1 MATLAGNTI
10 ASTYPLLI
18 KVDSNGLDGTLRT
31 LQDGD
36 ATNSALLLATNKVEV
51 KPSAADDAAAFEVS
65 KNDGTPVFTVN
76 TSTAGANV
84 AGTLTAS
91 GQTFIGGTT
100 DEGYSTLLNIEG
112 AGGTDDVV
120 GILFKNTSAS
130 NDEEIMSLLASQG
143 SDSVGAIN
151 IKREGNA
158 DDAYIDFLTQAN
170 GGSMTERMRIN
181 SSGDIVMGTANA
193 DPHSYNGKT
202 LTVETDGTGD
212 LGNISIAHRQNNSN
226 GDGIGDLIF
235 SNTAS
240 SGSEKRAVIVRG
252 LIDGSTANNAGGKF
266 QISTKKDNSTS
277 FNTALLIDNSGTST
291 FTSDSDYDQVRLVD
305 TNSDQT
311 TQRTGVN
318 SQHYLSAEE
327 DVRIIGLFSSG
338 SGASATDNIVQIG
351 GGSSGHNSAT
361 SIQFYTSAN
370 ATTTAGS
377 QRLTIK
383 SNGSL
388 VANPGGSGNTAFGED
403 AGIAL
408 NTNTDHNTLFGYQ
421 TGKDLVNGDKNV
433 FVGFGAGFAATN
445 TINSVAIG
453 SGALDAVTTGGHY
466 NIAIGT
472 NVLTALTTG
481 EENIAIGDSVGLNM
495 TATSDCVL
503 IGSGAGV
510 NINHTDADG
519 TVAIGQQALNALTEG
534 NKNLA
539 IGFQALH
546 DVAGGDGNMGIGYQ
560 AAASIGRTE
569 FDNIAIGSRAMLS
582 MQENASSSS
591 VDSNIAI
598 GIDAMTGGELGSGAN
613 FVRNIAIGHNA
624 LNSTGSNG
632 NTGLL
637 AIGYDA
643 LTSNTSGQ
651 GNTAIG
657 YLAGQNVATG
667 DENVFVGYNAGQANV
682 GGRSTF
688 VGYQAGVSCNA
699 TGATDNTLIGRT
711 AGQSITSGTGNT
723 IIGSNADVSNTT
735 NSNVFGGSV
744 VGTAGT
750 FTFGEGTNIT
760 RATNGGT
767 TWSAPSDKRLKTNIE
782 NSKLG
787 LTFIN
792 DLKPRIYNWQLK
804 GNLPDFHSDYVKDST
819 EQWRSDKKVH
829 GFIAQEVKESID
841 KSGDNVADGFEGWQ
855 INEHNDLQMISE
867 SAFIPALVKAV
878 QELSA
883 KVTELE
889 SKLGE

>member
-130 NDEEIMSLLASQG
+130 NNEEIMSLLASQG

-151 IKREGNA
+151 IKREANA
-158 DDAYIDFLTQAN
+158 DDAYIDFLTQSN
-170 GGSMTERMRIN
+170 GGSMTERMRI
-181 SSGDIVMGTANA
+181 TA
-193 DPHSYNGKT
+193 
-202 LTVETDGTGD
+202 DGEVG
-212 LGNISIAHRQNNSN
+212 INSN
-226 GDGIGDLIF
+226 NPDEELEVFSKTGGNDVGIKLRALGTSSTAESHVPAISFQSDQGDGVTARASISADRDGGSTTGALIF
-235 SNTAS
+235 RTRISDNITEAMRIS
-240 SGSEKRAVIVRG
+240 S
-252 LIDGSTANNAGGKF
+252 
-266 QISTKKDNSTS
+266 
-277 FNTALLIDNSGTST
+277 SGTST
-291 FTSDSDYDQVRLVD
+291 FTSGSDYAQIRLVD
-305 TNSDQT
+305 TNTTET
-311 TQRTGVN
+311 TQRTSVN
-318 SQHYLSAEE
+318 SQHYLSNEE
-327 DVRIIGLFSSG
+327 DVRLIGLFSNG
-338 SGASATDNIVQIG
+338 SGASATDNIVGIG
-351 GGSSGHNSAT
+351 GGSGSHNAAT
-361 SIQFYTSAN
+361 SIQFYTAAN
-370 ATTTAGS
+370 ATTVSGS
-377 QRLTIK
+377 TRLTIK

-408 NTNTDHNTLFGYQ
+408 NSNTDHNTLFGYQ

-503 IGSGAGV
+503 IGSGAGI

-539 IGFQALH
+539 IGYQALH

-560 AAASIGRTE
+560 AGASLGRTE

-613 FVRNIAIGHNA
+613 FLRNIAIGHNA
-624 LNSTGSNG
+624 LNSTGSHG
-632 NTGLL
+632 NTGLM

-643 LTSNTSGQ
+643 LTANTSGQ
-651 GNTAIG
+651 GNTAVG
-657 YLAGQNVATG
+657 YLSGQSITTTSQNTLL
-667 DENVFVGYNAGQANV
+667 GYNAGQTLTSN
-682 GGRSTF
+682 RNTLL
-688 VGYQAGVSCNA
+688 GYQAGVS
-699 TGATDNTLIGRT
+699 
-711 AGQSITSGTGNT
+711 ITSGNDNVCVGNAAGDGLQDANGNV
-723 IIGSNADVSNTT
+723 IIGHNSDAVSDSNYA
-735 NSNVFGGSV
+735 NVIGHNIT
-744 VGTAGT
+744 GTATQRSRIGAGSNYVELDHST
-750 FTFGEGTNIT
+750 SGNNWANTSDVRVKENIVD
-760 RATNGGT
+760 
-767 TWSAPSDKRLKTNIE
+767 SD
-782 NSKLG
+782 LG
-787 LTFIN
+787 LDFVNKLRAVKYEERPKKDWPQEFLSTSGSE
-792 DLKPRIYNWQLK
+792 DLEEKSQ
-804 GNLPDFHSDYVKDST
+804 
-819 EQWRSDKKVH
+819 KVFD
-829 GFIAQEVKESID
+829 GFIAQEVKAIVDES
-841 KSGDNVADGFEGWQ
+841 KTTFSAWQ
-855 INEHNDLQMISE
+855 IDENNKKQQLQYAM
-867 SAFIPALVKAV
+867 FVVPLVKAV